1 MDLLCVCEL
10 RPDFTWPG
18 PMFFEGVYLGLP
30 HVEPVL
36 KCDTS
41 LGWWDGWH
49 TLHKLVLN
57 AKSISTSP
65 FFKCDIYVWRSV
77 QCICR

>member
-10 RPDFTWPG
+10 RPDFTWLG

-36 KCDTS
+36 KCDT
-41 LGWWDGWH
+41 LAEVAG
-49 TLHKLVLN
+49 
-57 AKSISTSP
+57 
-65 FFKCDIYVWRSV
+65 
-77 QCICR
+77 